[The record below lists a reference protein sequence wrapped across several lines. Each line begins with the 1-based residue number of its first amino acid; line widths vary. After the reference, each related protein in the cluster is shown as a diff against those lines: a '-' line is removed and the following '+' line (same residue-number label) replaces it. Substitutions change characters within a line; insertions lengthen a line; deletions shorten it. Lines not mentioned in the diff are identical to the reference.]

1 MSAGPAPSCAAAV
14 YYYLRTRRIL
24 HIMKSANEGYWI
36 MKRARILLADDHVI
50 IIEGLRRLL
59 EDQFELVGA
68 VTDGMQLLEEARKSK
83 PDVILLDISMPLLNG
98 LDAARS
104 LTQESTKAKLI
115 FLTMHADPFF
125 VQEAFRA
132 GASGYLLK
140 QSAGD
145 ELISAI
151 NQVMLG
157 RTYISPLV
165 AGDLIPLIVE
175 SKTHPDQNNA
185 VLTPRQRHVLQ
196 LITEGKSM
204 KEISLLLDI
213 SVRTVESHKY
223 EMMQNLGI
231 RTNAELIQYAIK
243 MGLVSI

>member
-1 MSAGPAPSCAAAV
+1 
-14 YYYLRTRRIL
+14 
-24 HIMKSANEGYWI
+24 
-36 MKRARILLADDHVI
+36 MKRASILLADDHVI

-68 VTDGMQLLEEARKSK
+68 VTNGMLLIEEARKLK

-98 LDAARS
+98 LDAART
-104 LTQESTKAKLI
+104 LHQESTKSKI
-115 FLTMHADPFF
+115 VFLTMHADPFF

-151 NQVMLG
+151 NQVLLG

-165 AGDLIPLIVE
+165 AGDLIPLIIE
-175 SKTHPDQNNA
+175 SKNNPSQNNS
-185 VLTPRQRHVLQ
+185 VLTNRQRHVLQ

-204 KEISLLLDI
+204 KEISLLLNI

>member
-1 MSAGPAPSCAAAV
+1 M
-14 YYYLRTRRIL
+14 
-24 HIMKSANEGYWI
+24 E
-36 MKRARILLADDHVI
+36 RAKILLADDHVI

-68 VTDGMQLLEEARKSK
+68 VTNGMRLIEEARSQK

-98 LDAARS
+98 LDAARV
-104 LTQESTKAKLI
+104 LQDEKTKSKLI
-115 FLTMHADPFF
+115 FLTMHTDLFF
-125 VQEAFRA
+125 VQEAFRV

-151 NQVMLG
+151 HQVLQG

-165 AGDLIPLIVE
+165 AGDLIPLIIE
-175 SKTHPDQNNA
+175 SKNNPAQNNT
-185 VLTPRQRHVLQ
+185 VLTRRQRHVLQ

-231 RTNAELIQYAIK
+231 HSNAELIQYAIK
-243 MGLVSI
+243 MGLVSL